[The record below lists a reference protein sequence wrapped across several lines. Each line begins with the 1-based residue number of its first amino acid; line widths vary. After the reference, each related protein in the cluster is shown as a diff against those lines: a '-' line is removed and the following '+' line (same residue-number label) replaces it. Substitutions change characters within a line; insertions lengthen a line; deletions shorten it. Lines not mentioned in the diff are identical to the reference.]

1 MIKKLRRKFMRIAM
15 LSVSLVLFFVILAIN
30 VLNYQGSMD
39 NLNRTMNTLIANE
52 GVFQREEFDDPHSD
66 RPDIAFSPR
75 FFTVTFRA
83 EGDSLTFLSVR
94 LEEFDEL
101 TVSEAVSIV
110 ASLAEEKQ
118 RKGFYDKL
126 MYRAETL
133 KGGET
138 LYVFLDAS
146 IQIDQFFQ
154 YLLISVLVALSS
166 LLIVFALIWALSKR
180 MIRPFE
186 ENYRRQKRFITDA
199 GHEIKTPLTII
210 GADVEVIELENGA
223 SEWTESLKNQ
233 VVRLHTMTKKLI
245 YLAKM
250 DEVVSVPEVRFSISA
265 ALNEIV
271 NSFSPRILNEN
282 RKVETDIEE
291 NVDFVG
297 DENSIKELFSI
308 LIDNA
313 IKYSDPASTISVR
326 LYRDRNLILL
336 FENQAE
342 NIKKGNYAA
351 LFERFYRLDVTRNSA
366 TGGSGI
372 GLSIAES
379 IVAMHKGQIE
389 AFSEKDG
396 SIVFKITFRE
406 GKKLRF

>member
-52 GVFQREEFDDPHSD
+52 GVFHREEFDDPHSD

-291 NVDFVG
+291 NIDFVG

-351 LFERFYRLDVTRNSA
+351 LFERFYRLDATRNSA

-396 SIVFKITFRE
+396 SIVFKITFRD

>member
-1 MIKKLRRKFMRIAM
+1 M
-15 LSVSLVLFFVILAIN
+15 
-30 VLNYQGSMD
+30 
-39 NLNRTMNTLIANE
+39 
-52 GVFQREEFDDPHSD
+52 
-66 RPDIAFSPR
+66 
-75 FFTVTFRA
+75 TFRA
-83 EGDSLTFLSVR
+83 EGDNLTFLSVR

-110 ASLAEEKQ
+110 ASLAEENR

-351 LFERFYRLDVTRNSA
+351 LFERFYRLDATRNSA

>member
-1 MIKKLRRKFMRIAM
+1 MRIAM
-15 LSVSLVLFFVILAIN
+15 LSVSLVLFFVILAIY

-52 GVFQREEFDDPHSD
+52 GVFHREEFDDLHSD

-166 LLIVFALIWALSKR
+166 LFIVFVLIWALSKR

-199 GHEIKTPLTII
+199 GHEIKTPLTIGLFQPTI
-210 GADVEVIELENGA
+210 IFSSCFVI
-223 SEWTESLKNQ
+223 
-233 VVRLHTMTKKLI
+233 
-245 YLAKM
+245 
-250 DEVVSVPEVRFSISA
+250 SISYCFFHD
-265 ALNEIV
+265 LYIR
-271 NSFSPRILNEN
+271 SQQ
-282 RKVETDIEE
+282 
-291 NVDFVG
+291 DFVFCR
-297 DENSIKELFSI
+297 LFPP
-308 LIDNA
+308 
-313 IKYSDPASTISVR
+313 PAAT
-326 LYRDRNLILL
+326 
-336 FENQAE
+336 AE
-342 NIKKGNYAA
+342 N
-351 LFERFYRLDVTRNSA
+351 LF
-366 TGGSGI
+366 GI
-372 GLSIAES
+372 LRPQIHFSLS
-379 IVAMHKGQIE
+379 MKQY
-389 AFSEKDG
+389 
-396 SIVFKITFRE
+396 
-406 GKKLRF
+406 